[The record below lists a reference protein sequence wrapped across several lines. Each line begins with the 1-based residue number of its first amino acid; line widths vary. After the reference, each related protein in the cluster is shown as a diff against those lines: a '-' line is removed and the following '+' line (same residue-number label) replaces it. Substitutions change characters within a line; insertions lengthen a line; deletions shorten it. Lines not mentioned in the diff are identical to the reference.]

1 MYIYEHLRPYL
12 LDICF
17 ECSRIEV
24 GQIRAQQKLDI
35 NRVARLQPP
44 IQLHTSDGL
53 TLHAW
58 LVEDGTTVEEGVTV
72 AVLESM
78 KMEVPVKAP
87 RAGNLRQTTA
97 ASDTVTA
104 NGAIGFV
111 EE

>member
-1 MYIYEHLRPYL
+1 MMPSACTPPPQPDLMTTPATRRAFIPLAAIALTSIAL
-12 LDICF
+12 LSF
-17 ECSRIEV
+17 A
-24 GQIRAQQKLDI
+24 G
-35 NRVARLQPP
+35 
-44 IQLHTSDGL
+44 